1 MPRAKGIGMRR
12 PKKKV
17 TIVEPGA
24 QEAVGGDAPSPAA
37 SGPRT
42 GGPAQQPREPKP
54 ILKPI
59 LKRGRRKAGAPRE
72 SVRSAYSAI
81 DDACGAY
88 DEAERLLG
96 LATRK
101 YDMLKR
107 LFDIRFAKLEAAG
120 LPECSKA
127 SYKMYEKFEKWEEE
141 LDEAWERLVA
151 CENRLERR
159 RAALA
164 TADARLSRAYAGVPA
179 L

>member
-1 MPRAKGIGMRR
+1 MRR
-12 PKKKV
+12 PKKEV
-17 TIVEPGA
+17 TIVDAAA
-24 QEAVGGDAPSPAA
+24 QEAVDGDLSSTASSCPRPAC
-37 SGPRT
+37 
-42 GGPAQQPREPKP
+42 PAQLPSVPKP
-54 ILKPI
+54 IIKPI

-72 SVRSAYSAI
+72 SVRSACSAI

-88 DEAERLLG
+88 DEAERLLV

-120 LPECSKA
+120 YQSLGGPNEVYAKV
-127 SYKMYEKFEKWEEE
+127 EKWGEE
-141 LDEAWERLVA
+141 LDEAWERLEA
-151 CENRLERR
+151 CESRLDRR

-164 TADARLSRAYAGVPA
+164 TADARLSRAESGVPA

>member
-72 SVRSAYSAI
+72 SVRSACSAI

-107 LFDIRFAKLEAAG
+107 LVRHPLREAG
-120 LPECSKA
+120 GGWL
-127 SYKMYEKFEKWEEE
+127 
-141 LDEAWERLVA
+141 
-151 CENRLERR
+151 
-159 RAALA
+159 
-164 TADARLSRAYAGVPA
+164 AGV
-179 L
+179 LQGELQDVREV